1 MEGRTMSKS
10 RATIAVVASIPLLVL
25 GLIFLIAAVSNPSR
39 IFVAGVFL
47 LFGGVLLAWGAL
59 RLRRL
64 AEISPE
70 ALATGIVDLARR
82 LGGEVTV
89 AQVQAEYSISQD
101 LALSVLERMRGQ
113 GECQRERRGDHDV
126 YVFKSV
132 MPSKAIKRCPY
143 CGSEFAVRA
152 AMRECPNCGGALE
165 IVKE

>member
-1 MEGRTMSKS
+1 MGKS
-10 RATIAVVASIPLLVL
+10 GAILAVVSSIPLLIL
-25 GLIFLIAAVSNPSR
+25 GVIFLVAAVALPSR
-39 IFVAGVFL
+39 IFVAGAFL
-47 LFGGVLLAWGAL
+47 LFGGLLLAWGAL

-64 AEISPE
+64 AEISPG

-89 AQVQAEYSISQD
+89 AQAQAEFNIPQD

-113 GECQRERRGDHDV
+113 GECQRDQRSDHDV
-126 YVFKSV
+126 YIFKSV
-132 MPSKAIKRCPY
+132 MPAKAMKRCPY
-143 CGSEFAVRA
+143 CGSEYAVRS